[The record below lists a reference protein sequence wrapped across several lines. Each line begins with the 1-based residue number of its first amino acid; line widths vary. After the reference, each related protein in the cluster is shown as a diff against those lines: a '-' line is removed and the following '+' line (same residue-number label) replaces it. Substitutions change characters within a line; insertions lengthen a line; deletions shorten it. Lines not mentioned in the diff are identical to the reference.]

1 MKETNI
7 EIASQMKDKN
17 VTQIQEE
24 TLEPEGKMPNIKEV
38 LRPRPF
44 IYRKSE

>member
-24 TLEPEGKMPNIKEV
+24 TLEPEGKMTNIKRSFKTKTIH
-38 LRPRPF
+38 L
-44 IYRKSE
+44 S